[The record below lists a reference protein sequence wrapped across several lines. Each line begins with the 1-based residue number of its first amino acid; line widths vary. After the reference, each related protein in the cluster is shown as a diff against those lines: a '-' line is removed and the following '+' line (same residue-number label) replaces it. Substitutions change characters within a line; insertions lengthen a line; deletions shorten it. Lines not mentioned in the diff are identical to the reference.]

1 MFESWK
7 KWMKQT
13 TNALIDRLQWE
24 KHSFS
29 DIAELI
35 RKHPDTSISEKTWL
49 GLTYRFY
56 SLHLDNAV
64 LTMETKKPKENDE
77 HILFISISSPN
88 TAPIV
93 YRSYDEKSNLH
104 ETIATPP
111 LTKKTAPVSS

>member
-7 KWMKQT
+7 NWMKQT
-13 TNALIDRLQWE
+13 ANALIDRLQRE

-35 RKHPDTSISEKTWL
+35 REHPDTLVSEKTWL

-56 SLHLDNAV
+56 SLYLDNAV
-64 LTMETKKPKENDE
+64 LTMETKKTKENDE
-77 HILFISISSPN
+77 HILFISVSSSN
-88 TAPIV
+88 SAPIV
-93 YRSYDEKSNLH
+93 YRSYDEKSDLH

-111 LTKKTAPVSS
+111 LTKKTAPISQ